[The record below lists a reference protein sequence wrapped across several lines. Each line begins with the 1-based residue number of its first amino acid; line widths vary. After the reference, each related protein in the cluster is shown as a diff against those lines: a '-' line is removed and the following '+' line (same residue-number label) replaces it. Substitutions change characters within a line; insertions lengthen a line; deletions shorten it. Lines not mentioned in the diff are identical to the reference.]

1 MYIYIS
7 CLAIVLSSMILK
19 AIITKKKCTFKVCVP
34 MGNNDMFS
42 TVALNSSTLA
52 LIGPEPLLNG
62 FISTC
67 SLFSFSSSN

>member
-1 MYIYIS
+1 
-7 CLAIVLSSMILK
+7 
-19 AIITKKKCTFKVCVP
+19 

-52 LIGPEPLLNG
+52 LIGAEPLLNG

-67 SLFSFSSSN
+67 NLFSFSSSII

>member
-1 MYIYIS
+1 
-7 CLAIVLSSMILK
+7 
-19 AIITKKKCTFKVCVP
+19 

-52 LIGPEPLLNG
+52 LIGPDPLLNG

-67 SLFSFSSSN
+67 NLLSVSSSTKHFFFKYVFKVNYEKFTT